1 MIAGCSASVI
11 LAIIY
16 IVHFVVITGCTK
28 AALDRFQINFNA
40 LPNHMKYN
48 LIS

>member
-1 MIAGCSASVI
+1 VIAGCSASVI
-11 LAIIY
+11 VAICS
-16 IVHFVVITGCTK
+16 VVVIAGTK
-28 AALDRFQINFNA
+28 VALDKFQINFNA